1 MPVVPKQSPQLF
13 GQTSLKGK
21 ERLSERLVLCLSGA
35 NEALALFL
43 LTFKRGEMAML
54 SYTLKRLFSLIPV
67 LLGLSLIV
75 FFMIRAIPGNPAQII
90 LGQLATK
97 EAVEELTK
105 QLGLDQPWY
114 LQYFTYLGDLLTG
127 DLGESLRTK
136 TEISQEIW
144 PYLAATIE
152 LTLVAMLIAV
162 FIGVNAGIISA
173 WYQNSWFDY
182 VAMVLALIGVSMPIF
197 WLGLMEQWAFAIKLD
212 WLPTS
217 GREEVRNPIEA
228 ITNIYMIDTLL
239 QGRIDQFWDVIR
251 HLILPAFALATI
263 PMAIIARITR
273 STMLEVMRSDFVRTA
288 RAKGLRMFWVVYKHS
303 LKNAIIPVLTII
315 GLQMGLLL
323 GGAILTETI
332 FSWPGIGRYIYEAI
346 NYRDY
351 PVIQSGILIIAFI
364 FVMINLVVDLLYAA
378 IDPRIKY
385 N

>member
-1 MPVVPKQSPQLF
+1 M
-13 GQTSLKGK
+13 
-21 ERLSERLVLCLSGA
+21 
-35 NEALALFL
+35 
-43 LTFKRGEMAML
+43 LTYTVKRI
-54 SYTLKRLFSLIPV
+54 FSLIPV
-67 LLGLSLIV
+67 LLGLSLVV
-75 FFMIRAIPGNPAQII
+75 FFMIRAIPGDPAQLI

-97 EAVEELTK
+97 EAVEALTK
-105 QLGLDQPWY
+105 QLGLDQPWFI
-114 LQYFTYLGDLLTG
+114 QYFHYLGNLLTG

-136 TEISQEIW
+136 APISEEIM

-152 LTLVAMLIAV
+152 LSFCAMFIAV
-162 FIGVNAGIISA
+162 VIGVNAGIISA

-197 WLGLMEQWAFAIKLD
+197 WLGLMEQWVFAINLD

-217 GREEVRNPIEA
+217 GREEVRNPITA
-228 ITNIYMIDTLL
+228 ITNIYLIDTIL
-239 QGRIDQFWDVIR
+239 QGRTDQLIEVLR
-251 HLILPAFALATI
+251 HLVLPSLALATI

-273 STMLEVMRSDFVRTA
+273 STMLEVMRSDFIRTA
-288 RAKGLRMFWVVYKHS
+288 RAKGLKMFWVVYKHS

-315 GLQMGLLL
+315 GLQTGLLL

-351 PVIQSGILIIAFI
+351 PVVQSGVLIIAFI
-364 FVMINLVVDLLYAA
+364 FVMINLIIDLLYAA

-385 N
+385 H

>member
-1 MPVVPKQSPQLF
+1 
-13 GQTSLKGK
+13 
-21 ERLSERLVLCLSGA
+21 
-35 NEALALFL
+35 
-43 LTFKRGEMAML
+43 ML

-114 LQYFTYLGDLLTG
+114 LQYFTYLGGLFTG

-152 LTLVAMLIAV
+152 LTFVAMLIAV

-228 ITNIYMIDTLL
+228 ITNIYMIDALL